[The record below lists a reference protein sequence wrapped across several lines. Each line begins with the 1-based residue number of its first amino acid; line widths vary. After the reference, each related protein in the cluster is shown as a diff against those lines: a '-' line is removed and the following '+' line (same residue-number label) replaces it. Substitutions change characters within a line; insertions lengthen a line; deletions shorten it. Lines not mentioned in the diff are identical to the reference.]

1 MSHDTALHGLFQ
13 RPRHGAG
20 LMQRL
25 RDFARPLPRQGLDRL
40 AAARDAAAVREMA
53 WRMQSSD
60 PALASDLL
68 AAADR
73 HQRQFDAAR

>member
-1 MSHDTALHGLFQ
+1 MNHDTALHGLFQ
-13 RPRHGAG
+13 RPPRGGG

-25 RDFARPLPRQGLDRL
+25 RALVMPLPRQALDRI

-53 WRMQSSD
+53 LRMQASD

-73 HQRQFDAAR
+73 HQRQFETAR